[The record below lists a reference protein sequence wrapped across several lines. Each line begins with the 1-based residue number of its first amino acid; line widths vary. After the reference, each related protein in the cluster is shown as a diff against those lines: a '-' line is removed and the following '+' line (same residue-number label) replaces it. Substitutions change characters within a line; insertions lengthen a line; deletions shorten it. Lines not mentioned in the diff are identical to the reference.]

1 MWFSSRAFQR
11 VFGCKNRLRYRRER
25 APQSSDYRSHFR
37 SHAEDRSERDDRPP
51 TAKDCLQQKQL
62 LLAHSKILPLTP
74 LGSEGVTC
82 FFACFHGLWK
92 RPLSGLYIFSVFL
105 VFILIFFSSILNF
118 LVKKRAT
125 SKQSQTSAARFELP
139 FYSFSSFLFRSAILC
154 HSISFYFRFSFLA
167 LPLGRTSQKRKYV

>member
-1 MWFSSRAFQR
+1 MF
-11 VFGCKNRLRYRRER
+11 Y
-25 APQSSDYRSHFR
+25 
-37 SHAEDRSERDDRPP
+37 EDRSERDDWPP

-62 LLAHSKILPLTP
+62 LLVHSKILPLTP

-92 RPLSGLYIFSVFL
+92 RPLSGLYIFSAFL
-105 VFILIFFSSILNF
+105 VFVLIIFSSILNF

-154 HSISFYFRFSFLA
+154 HSISFYFRFYFLHY
-167 LPLGRTSQKRKYV
+167 R